1 MHQLID
7 VVMEGAKRPDPIK
20 IRKQVTVV
28 MVLTFGWREMGAT
41 NKERLL
47 IDIAKTA
54 AFGVNVRHDIKATIT
69 LANITAASQFAS
81 RGDEVRKAK

>member
-1 MHQLID
+1 MNKHQVHQLID

-47 IDIAKTA
+47 IDKQLASCNK
-54 AFGVNVRHDIKATIT
+54 AFTN
-69 LANITAASQFAS
+69 
-81 RGDEVRKAK
+81 